1 MKQKVNVSKTV
12 LVTVLALCAVV
23 FSIVLAGATLS
34 ASGDSNNS
42 DTSAL
47 FTDDI
52 LAQAGIK
59 LSSED
64 EVIRVDSDG
73 VISLTVVRAFDA
85 EVIFRGK
92 SFPVKVAGGTVK
104 EAIESAGI
112 TLSGAETVTPSLDT
126 VVTKGMSIEIV
137 ADSYVVLTADGETSE
152 IATKAKTVGEFL
164 KETGVKLSKDDI
176 LSASESDEIYDGIE
190 ITIKRVEYKEEVRTE
205 YIDYDFVTEETDD
218 MYLGVTSVERYG
230 EEGEKEVTY
239 KCKYVDGE
247 LEDEEIVKE
256 KVVKE
261 PVDQLELVGTYVE
274 PEYEEPEYDYDYD
287 YDYDDDSS
295 YAPPSGDSGTFTDHN
310 GNKVSY
316 INVLTGSATAY
327 YAAEGSHTAT
337 GVPVYVGGV
346 AVNPDIIPYGTQL
359 YIVSS
364 DGSMVYGYAT
374 AVDTGGAL
382 MSGEALVDVF
392 YPTYEDCVNWGR
404 RNVTVYILG

>member
-12 LVTVLALCAVV
+12 LVTVLALCAAV

-310 GNKVSY
+310 GKKVSY

-364 DGSMVYGYAT
+364 DGAMVYGYAT

-392 YPTYEDCVNWGR
+392 YPAYEDCVNWGR

>member
-34 ASGDSNNS
+34 ASGDSNHS

-52 LAQAGIK
+52 LAQAGIN

-112 TLSGAETVTPSLDT
+112 TLSGAETVTPSLET

-364 DGSMVYGYAT
+364 DGAMVYGYAT

>member
-1 MKQKVNVSKTV
+1 MKANRNSSKAFWAVALVLCV
-12 LVTVLALCAVV
+12 LVSC
-23 FSIVLAGATLS
+23 IVLTGVTL
-34 ASGDSNNS
+34 AAADSKSS

-52 LAQAGIK
+52 LAQAGITLDK
-59 LSSED
+59 ED
-64 EVIRVDSDG
+64 EVIRVDTDG
-73 VISLTVVRAFDA
+73 VVSLTIVRAFGA
-85 EVIFRGK
+85 EVIYRGK
-92 SFPVKVAGGTVK
+92 SFPVKVAGGTVA
-104 EAIESAGI
+104 EAIEAAGI
-112 TLSGAETVTPSLDT
+112 TLSGAETVTPDLDSQVTAGT
-126 VVTKGMSIEIV
+126 VIEIV
-137 ADSYVVLTADGETSE
+137 ADSYVVLTADGETRE

-164 KETGVKLSKDDI
+164 TEAGVTLSKHDI
-176 LSASESDEIYDGIE
+176 LNVDKEDEIYDNID
-190 ITIKRVEYKEEVRTE
+190 ITVQRVQYKEEVRTE

-247 LEDEEIVKE
+247 LVSE
-256 KVVKE
+256 KVIKEETVKE
-261 PVDQLELVGTYVE
+261 PIDQIELVGTYVE
-274 PEYEEPEYDYDYD
+274 PEYDEPDYDYDYD
-287 YDYDDDSS
+287 YGYDDDSS
-295 YAPPSGDSGTFTDHN
+295 YAPPENGAGTFTDHN
-310 GNKVSY
+310 GDKVSY
-316 INVLTGSATAY
+316 TNVLTGSATAY

-337 GVPVYVGGV
+337 GVPVHVGGV
-346 AVNPDIIPYGTQL
+346 AVNPDIIPYGTKL

-392 YPTYEDCVNWGR
+392 YPTYDECVNWGR

>member
-92 SFPVKVAGGTVK
+92 SFPVKVASGTVK

-176 LSASESDEIYDGIE
+176 LSVSESDEIYDGIE

-218 MYLGVTSVERYG
+218 MYLGVTSIERYG

-364 DGSMVYGYAT
+364 DGAMVYGYAT

>member
-1 MKQKVNVSKTV
+1 MKQKVNVSKTA

-52 LAQAGIK
+52 LTQAGIK

-176 LSASESDEIYDGIE
+176 LSASESDEIYDGIA

-295 YAPPSGDSGTFTDHN
+295 YAPSSGDSGTFTDHN

-364 DGSMVYGYAT
+364 DGAMVYGYAT

>member
-1 MKQKVNVSKTV
+1 MKQKVMNSKTV
-12 LVTVLALCAVV
+12 LVTVLALCVVV

-34 ASGDSNNS
+34 ASGEGNSS
-42 DTSAL
+42 DTSTL
-47 FTDDI
+47 FTNDI
-52 LAQAGIK
+52 LAQAGIT
-59 LSSED
+59 LSD
-64 EVIRVDSDG
+64 DDKVIRVDTDG
-73 VISLTVVRAFDA
+73 VVSLTVVRAFDA
-85 EVIFRGK
+85 EVIYRGK
-92 SFPVKVAGGTVK
+92 SFPVKVTGGTVA

-112 TLSGAETVTPSLDT
+112 TLSGAETVTSALDT

-137 ADSYVVLTADGETSE
+137 ADSYVILTADGETSE

-164 KETGVKLSKDDI
+164 KDAGIMLSKDDI
-176 LSASESDEIYDGIE
+176 LSVSESDEIYDGIE
-190 ITIKRVEYKEEVRTE
+190 ITINRVEYKEEVRTE
-205 YIDYDFVTEETDD
+205 YIDYGFVTEETDD
-218 MYLGVTSVERYG
+218 MYLGVTAIERYG

-247 LEDEEIVKE
+247 LVDEELVKE
-256 KVVKE
+256 EIVKE

-287 YDYDDDSS
+287 YDEDNS
-295 YAPPSGDSGTFTDHN
+295 YAPPSAGSGTFTDHN
-310 GNKVSY
+310 GNEVSY
-316 INVLTGSATAY
+316 TNVLTGSATAY

-337 GVPVYVGGV
+337 GVPVFVGGV
-346 AVNPDIIPYGTQL
+346 AVNPDIIPYGTKL

-364 DGSMVYGYAT
+364 DGAMVYGYAT

-392 YPTYEDCVNWGR
+392 YPTYDECVNWGR

>member
-1 MKQKVNVSKTV
+1 MKQSNRKSKGFFAMVVV
-12 LVTVLALCAVV
+12 LGVLMAIVV
-23 FSIVLAGATLS
+23 LTAATL
-34 ASGDSNNS
+34 AAEENKAT

-52 LAQAGIK
+52 LAQAGIT
-59 LSSED
+59 LSEED
-64 EVIRVDSDG
+64 EVIRVDSEG
-73 VISLTVVRAFDA
+73 VVSLTVVRAFDA
-85 EVIFRGK
+85 EVIYRGK
-92 SFPVKVAGGTVK
+92 SFPVKIAGGTVSD
-104 EAIESAGI
+104 AIESAGI
-112 TLSGAETVTPSLDT
+112 TLSGAETVTPALDT
-126 VVTKGMSIEIV
+126 EVTKGMVVEIV
-137 ADSYVVLTADGETSE
+137 ADSYVILTADGETRE

-164 KETGVKLSKDDI
+164 DEAGIKLSKNDI
-176 LSASESDEIYDGIE
+176 LNCDKTLEIFDNID
-190 ITIKRVEYKEEVRTE
+190 ITVQRVEYKEEVRTE
-205 YIDYDFVTEETDD
+205 YIDYDFLVEETDD

-247 LEDEEIVKE
+247 LESEKVVKEEI
-256 KVVKE
+256 VKE
-261 PVDQLELVGTYVE
+261 PVDQLELVGT
-274 PEYEEPEYDYDYD
+274 YEEPEYDYDYD
-287 YDYDDDSS
+287 YDYD
-295 YAPPSGDSGTFTDHN
+295 YGSGDYEAGSGSSGTFTDHN

-316 INVLTGSATAY
+316 VDVLTGSATAY

-346 AVNPDIIPYGTQL
+346 AVNPNIIPYGTEL

-392 YPTYEDCVNWGR
+392 YPTYDDCVNWGR

>member
-1 MKQKVNVSKTV
+1 MKQKVMNSKAI
-12 LVTVLALCAVV
+12 LVAVLALCVVV
-23 FSIVLAGATLS
+23 FSVVLAGATLS
-34 ASGDSNNS
+34 AAGEGNNA

-47 FTDDI
+47 FTNDI
-52 LAQAGIK
+52 LAQAGIT
-59 LSSED
+59 LSEDD

-73 VISLTVVRAFDA
+73 VVSLTVVRAFDA
-85 EVIFRGK
+85 EVIYRGK
-92 SFPVKVAGGTVK
+92 SFPVKVTGGTVK

-112 TLSGAETVTPSLDT
+112 TLSGAETVTPALDT
-126 VVTKGMSIEIV
+126 VVTKGMTIEIV
-137 ADSYVVLTADGETSE
+137 ADSYVVLTADGETAE
-152 IATKAKTVGEFL
+152 IATKTKTVGEFL
-164 KETGVKLSKDDI
+164 KEADIKLSEDDI
-176 LSASESDEIYDGIE
+176 LSLSETEEIFDGIE
-190 ITIKRVEYKEEVRTE
+190 IEITRVEYKEEVRTE
-205 YIDYDFVTEETDD
+205 YIDYDFVTEEDDD
-218 MYLGVTSVERYG
+218 MYLGVTSIERYG

-247 LEDEEIVKE
+247 LVSEEVIKE

-274 PEYEEPEYDYDYD
+274 PEYDEPEYDYDYD
-287 YDYDDDSS
+287 YDYDEDSS
-295 YAPPSGDSGTFTDHN
+295 YAPPSAGSGTFTDHN

-316 INVLTGSATAY
+316 VDVLTGSATAY

-346 AVNPDIIPYGTQL
+346 AVNPDIIPYGTSL

-392 YPTYEDCVNWGR
+392 YPTYDDCVNWGR

>member
-1 MKQKVNVSKTV
+1 MKRKATSSKAV
-12 LVTVLALCAVV
+12 LVAVLVLCT
-23 FSIVLAGATLS
+23 IVLSCVIAGATLS
-34 ASGDSNNS
+34 ASGDTKGS

-52 LAQAGIK
+52 LAQAGIA
-59 LSSED
+59 LSDED
-64 EVIRVDSDG
+64 EVIRVDSEG
-73 VISLTVVRAFDA
+73 VISLTIVRAFDA
-85 EVIFRGK
+85 EVIYRGK
-92 SFPVKVAGGTVK
+92 SFPVKVAGGTVAQ
-104 EAIESAGI
+104 AIEAAGI
-112 TLSGAETVTPSLDT
+112 TLSGAETVTPELNS
-126 VVTKGMSIEIV
+126 VVTEGTVIEIV
-137 ADSYVVLTADGETSE
+137 ADSYVILTSDGETCE
-152 IATKAKTVGEFL
+152 IATKAKTVGKFL
-164 KETGVKLSKDDI
+164 KEAGVSLSKDDI
-176 LSASESDEIYDGIE
+176 LSISEDEEIYDGIE
-190 ITIKRVEYKEEVRTE
+190 VAIKRVEYKEEVRTE

-239 KCKYVDGE
+239 KCKYIDGE
-247 LEDEEIVKE
+247 LVDEEFIKE
-256 KVVKE
+256 EIVKE

-274 PEYEEPEYDYDYD
+274 PEYEEPDYDYD
-287 YDYDDDSS
+287 YDSDSS
-295 YAPPSGDSGTFTDHN
+295 YAPPQNGAGTFTDHN

-316 INVLTGSATAY
+316 VNALTGSATAY

-337 GVPVYVGGV
+337 GVPVHVGGV

-392 YPTYEDCVNWGR
+392 YPTYDECVNWGR